1 MNNEEHGHPENH
13 GQIECEV
20 CGAILDFESGKT
32 LIPTESNAYELN
44 GLKKQILE
52 QNNYIQELE
61 KANKRFIEEL
71 KNERKA
77 RKEEVTVPDEKGPAA
92 EPGAKSG
99 LYF

>member
-1 MNNEEHGHPENH
+1 MANEEHGHPDNH
-13 GQIECEV
+13 GQIECEI

-52 QNNYIQELE
+52 QNNQIQKLE
-61 KANKRFIEEL
+61 KENQGFLEEL

-77 RKEEVTVPDEKGPAA
+77 KEVTVPEEESKA
-92 EPGAKSG
+92 EPEKKSGSG
-99 LYF
+99 LYIN